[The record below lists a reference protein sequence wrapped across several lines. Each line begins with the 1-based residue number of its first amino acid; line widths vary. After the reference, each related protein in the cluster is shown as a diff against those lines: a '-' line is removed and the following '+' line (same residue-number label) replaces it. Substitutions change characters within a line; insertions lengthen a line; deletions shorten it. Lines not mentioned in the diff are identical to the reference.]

1 MSFSQNVESRL
12 TGGSVP
18 RNPDVSPLDC
28 PLDARAF
35 VEAQFGS
42 AGARWADAVPAVLQG
57 CIERWSLS
65 LGETMAGGL
74 CQNIVMQVD
83 ANGRPAVLKLGYPD
97 EDQSREHAWL
107 LASESDQ
114 VVHLYASS
122 QTPPVLLLER
132 ITPGTSLL
140 DEIRSNRWRTS
151 RHAELVLLLLNCQ
164 LPLPLDQPAP
174 SHRDMLLDVARQPDS
189 ALPPDLLRLVHDS
202 ILHAEKLDDGTLGA
216 ACWLHGDLHPSN
228 ILWDGQQ
235 AAWRAIDPKGF
246 RGPSVMALRRYLH
259 NFLDDEL
266 EGLGQSV
273 SNATRETLLQ
283 ERVKVFARE
292 MGQPEALLM
301 LMVFIDLVLAVSWSE
316 QSDNQASFERWGH
329 LIQFARAEA
338 LSLSL

>member
-35 VEAQFGS
+35 VEALFGS

-151 RHAELVLLLLNCQ
+151 RHAELILLLLNCQ
-164 LPLPLDQPAP
+164 RPLPLDQPAP

-235 AAWRAIDPKGF
+235 AAWRAIDPKGY
-246 RGPSVMALRRYLH
+246 RGPSVMALGRYLH

-266 EGLGQSV
+266 ESLGLSV
-273 SNATRETLLQ
+273 SNATRETMLQ

-329 LIQFARAEA
+329 LIRFARAEA

>member
-1 MSFSQNVESRL
+1 MSFSQNVESPL

-107 LASESDQ
+107 LASESHQ

-132 ITPGTSLL
+132 IMPGTSLL

-151 RHAELVLLLLNCQ
+151 RHAELVLLLLNCH

-174 SHRDMLLDVARQPDS
+174 SHHDMLLDVAREPDS
-189 ALPPDLLRLVHDS
+189 ALPPDLLWLVRES
-202 ILHAEKLDDGTLGA
+202 ILLAEKLDDGTFGS

-228 ILWDGQQ
+228 ILWDERQ
-235 AAWRAIDPKGF
+235 AAWRAIDPKGY
-246 RGPSVMALRRYLH
+246 RGPPVMALGRYLH

-266 EGLGQSV
+266 ASLGQSL
-273 SNATRETLLQ
+273 SNAAREALLQ
-283 ERVKVFARE
+283 ERVRVFARE

-316 QSDNQASFERWGH
+316 QSDKQASFERWGH

>member
-1 MSFSQNVESRL
+1 MSFSQYGESRL
-12 TGGSVP
+12 TGESVP
-18 RNPDVSPLDC
+18 KNADVSPLDC

-42 AGARWADAVPAVLQG
+42 TGTRWADAVPTVLQG

-107 LASESDQ
+107 LASDSDQ
-114 VVHLYASS
+114 IVHLYASS
-122 QTPPVLLLER
+122 QTPSVLLLER

-151 RHAELVLLLLNCQ
+151 RHAELVLLMLNCQ

-189 ALPPDLLRLVHDS
+189 ALRPDLLRLVRES
-202 ILHAEKLDDGTLGA
+202 ILLAEKLDDGTLGA
-216 ACWLHGDLHPSN
+216 ACWLHGDLHASN

-235 AAWRAIDPKGF
+235 AAWRAIDPKGYK
-246 RGPSVMALRRYLH
+246 GPPVMALGRYLH

-266 EGLGQSV
+266 ESLGQSV

-292 MGQPEALLM
+292 MGKPEALLM